1 MAVTRRQF
9 DAYARRNARIG
20 AGVKQ
25 AIDKLWDKL
34 DKSSLETLA
43 LDLSLYLPLLADKFG
58 KVAAVAA
65 AEFYDMSRAAARVKG
80 GYTATTATGATWKVG
95 RDIAYATGGEF
106 AGDVK
111 EFLTSTVQGVVRDYG
126 RQTIAENSAAD
137 QWSDGYTSMPT
148 SDNPC
153 AFCQIKSMASM
164 WNYDGRKLE
173 EEVTVDAWHDNCSCE
188 LVPTFS
194 EKPQWIVDA
203 CKGYE
208 DNYDAAARLVRS
220 GDVPEDL
227 QARIDAAREQHAQLV
242 KSGKSDRKWSSF
254 NEITIAMRYQN
265 EGMH

>member
-9 DAYARRNARIG
+9 DAYARRNRQLD
-20 AGVKQ
+20 AGVRR
-25 AIDKLWDKL
+25 AIDKLWSQL
-34 DKSSLETLA
+34 DKSSMDALLTDLA
-43 LDLSLYLPLLADKFG
+43 IYLPLVAEKFG

-65 AEFYDMSRAAARVKG
+65 AEFYDESRKASRAKG
-80 GYTATTATGATWKVG
+80 SYKATTSTGATWKVG
-95 RDIAYATGGEF
+95 RDIKYAASESF
-106 AGDVK
+106 NGDVK
-111 EFLTSTVQGVVRDYG
+111 SFLTATVQGVVRDYG

-137 QWSDGYTSMPT
+137 GWSDGYTSMPT
-148 SDNPC
+148 SGNPC
-153 AFCQIKSMASM
+153 AFCQIKSMASY

-173 EEVTVDAWHDNCSCE
+173 EEVTEDAWHDNCSCE

-194 EKPQWIVDA
+194 EKPQWVVDA

-208 DNYDAAARLVRS
+208 DNYYDAAELVRS

-227 QARIDAAREQHAQLV
+227 QARIDAAREQHAKLV
-242 KSGKSDRKWSSF
+242 AEGKSDKKWSSF